1 MAKMFTPPKAPA
13 AITTTAPVVTAT
25 PVTPTP
31 ATTTVT
37 APKPAPVAPAVE
49 TKPVVADPV
58 PATPDPTPV
67 PPPVT
72 TPKVVDTPTTTPT
85 TTVVKPETD
94 PLVAAEQ
101 ALAKRDRS
109 VSGTVLTSWRGVL
122 QPTATG
128 SSAPA
133 RKRLLGE

>member
-13 AITTTAPVVTAT
+13 AVTTTAPVVTAT
-25 PVTPTP
+25 PVTTTP

-37 APKPAPVAPAVE
+37 APAPVAPVVE
-49 TKPVVADPV
+49 TKRVVADPV
-58 PATPDPTPV
+58 PVTPDPAPV

-72 TPKVVDTPTTTPT
+72 PPKVVDTTPTTTPT
-85 TTVVKPETD
+85 PVVKPETD
-94 PLVAAEQ
+94 PIVAAEQ

-128 SSAPA
+128 SASPA

>member
-1 MAKMFTPPKAPA
+1 
-13 AITTTAPVVTAT
+13 V
-25 PVTPTP
+25 
-31 ATTTVT
+31 
-37 APKPAPVAPAVE
+37 
-49 TKPVVADPV
+49 
-58 PATPDPTPV
+58 TPDPA
-67 PPPVT
+67 PVT

-85 TTVVKPETD
+85 PATPVVKPETD
-94 PLVAAEQ
+94 PIVAAEQ

>member
-13 AITTTAPVVTAT
+13 AVTTTAPVVT
-25 PVTPTP
+25 PVTATP

-37 APKPAPVAPAVE
+37 APTPIAPVVE
-49 TKPVVADPV
+49 TKRVVADPV
-58 PATPDPTPV
+58 PVTPDPAPV

>member
-13 AITTTAPVVTAT
+13 AVTTTAPVVT
-25 PVTPTP
+25 PVTATP

-37 APKPAPVAPAVE
+37 APVAPVVE
-49 TKPVVADPV
+49 TKRVVADPV
-58 PATPDPTPV
+58 PVTPDPV

-72 TPKVVDTPTTTPT
+72 PPKVVDTATTPT
-85 TTVVKPETD
+85 PAPTPTTPVVKPETD
-94 PLVAAEQ
+94 PIVAAEQ

>member
-13 AITTTAPVVTAT
+13 AVTTTAQVVT
-25 PVTPTP
+25 PVTATP

-37 APKPAPVAPAVE
+37 APVAPVVE
-49 TKPVVADPV
+49 TKRVVADPV
-58 PATPDPTPV
+58 PVTPDPV

-72 TPKVVDTPTTTPT
+72 PPKVVDTATTPT
-85 TTVVKPETD
+85 PAPTPTTPVVKPETD
-94 PLVAAEQ
+94 PIVAAEQ

>member
-13 AITTTAPVVTAT
+13 ADTTTAPVVTPVTAT
-25 PVTPTP
+25 PAP
-31 ATTTVT
+31 TTVT
-37 APKPAPVAPAVE
+37 APAPVVPVVE
-49 TKPVVADPV
+49 TKRVVADPV
-58 PATPDPTPV
+58 PVTPDPAPV
-67 PPPVT
+67 PPPIT
-72 TPKVVDTPTTTPT
+72 TPKVDDTAKIPTPPTPA
-85 TTVVKPETD
+85 VKPETD
-94 PLVAAEQ
+94 PIVAAEQ

-109 VSGTVLTSWRGVL
+109 ISGTVLTSWRGVL

>member
-13 AITTTAPVVTAT
+13 VVTTTTPVVTA
-25 PVTPTP
+25 TP

-37 APKPAPVAPAVE
+37 APKPVAPVVE
-49 TKPVVADPV
+49 TKPVVADP
-58 PATPDPTPV
+58 APV

-72 TPKVVDTPTTTPT
+72 TPKVVDTATTTTPAT
-85 TTVVKPETD
+85 PVVKPETD
-94 PLVAAEQ
+94 PIVAAEQ

-109 VSGTVLTSWRGVL
+109 ISGTVLTSWRGVL

>member
-13 AITTTAPVVTAT
+13 AVTTKAPVVT
-25 PVTPTP
+25 PVTATP

-37 APKPAPVAPAVE
+37 APTPVAPVVE
-49 TKPVVADPV
+49 TKRVVADPV
-58 PATPDPTPV
+58 PVTPDPV

-72 TPKVVDTPTTTPT
+72 PPKVVDTATTTTPAT
-85 TTVVKPETD
+85 PVVKPETD
-94 PLVAAEQ
+94 PIVAAEQ